1 VNHHGL
7 EIVDFVV
14 FKYISKSYFK
24 VTRFQRIGCVKN
36 INALQLMNTNIDT
49 DKRCPS
55 SNRVCSSSQPTGS
68 KLPNELVSDGENNND
83 VEAMEENQ
91 NCNSNLIY
99 FNFQSRHL
107 NCSFTR
113 RIGITKTYFCCR
125 PFLDEPWT
133 LWTLSSRKALDSEL
147 YPLFQIR

>member
-1 VNHHGL
+1 MNHRGL
-7 EIVDFVV
+7 EIGDFAV

-24 VTRFQRIGCVKN
+24 VKIFQRTRCVKN

-55 SNRVCSSSQPTGS
+55 SNRVCNSSQPMGS
-68 KLPNELVSDGENNND
+68 KLLNELVSDGENKND
-83 VEAMEENQ
+83 IEAMEENQ
-91 NCNSNLIY
+91 NCKSNLIY

-113 RIGITKTYFCCR
+113 RIGITKTYLCYR
-125 PFLDEPWT
+125 PFLEEPWT
-133 LWTLSSRKALDSEL
+133 
-147 YPLFQIR
+147 